1 MNVNGKLIIIGG
13 AVDTGSF
20 TEKQFNVP
28 NNINFFEHGI
38 LKRILTESKLQE
50 NSRIEILPTA
60 SRHPIEVGDEY
71 IKAFKSLNAN
81 NVGVLNIQQRSDAS
95 DPVFVKRLQDADTL
109 IITGGDQLRLTT
121 ILAGTDFHDLL
132 LDKYRTQN
140 MLIAGTSAGAMAASN
155 NMIYQGSSKEALYK
169 GEVKITGGLSLIDEV
184 IIDTHFVQR
193 GRIGRLCQ
201 AVVSNP
207 SMLGIGLGEDTGLL
221 ITEGR
226 YMEALGSGLV
236 MIVDGKFIKD
246 TNITDVPMGAPISIE
261 NLVMHVMS
269 IYDRFDLS
277 NKKLEM
283 FKDKQSMYE
292 REEVEEKT
300 LPN

>member
-1 MNVNGKLIIIGG
+1 MHISGKLIIIGG

-38 LKRILTESKLQE
+38 LARILTESVHQTK
-50 NSRIEILPTA
+50 SRIEVLPTA
-60 SRHPIEVGDEY
+60 SRHPIEVGGEY
-71 IKAFKSLNAN
+71 VKAFASLDAH
-81 NVGVLNIQQRSDAS
+81 NVGVLNIQQRSEANQAE
-95 DPVFVKRLQDADTL
+95 FIERLQNADTL

-121 ILAGTDFHDLL
+121 ILAGTQFHDLL
-132 LDKYRTQN
+132 LDKYRNQN
-140 MLIAGTSAGAMAASN
+140 LLIAGTSAGAMAASN

-169 GEVKITGGLSLIDEV
+169 GEVKITGGLGLIDEV

-207 SMLGIGLGEDTGLL
+207 SLMGIGLGEDTGLL

-236 MIVDGKFIKD
+236 MLVDGKSIKD

-261 NLVMHVMS
+261 NLTVHVLS
-269 IYDRFDLS
+269 IYDTFDLVD
-277 NKKLEM
+277 KKFIM
-283 FKDKQSMYE
+283 FKNKQAMYE